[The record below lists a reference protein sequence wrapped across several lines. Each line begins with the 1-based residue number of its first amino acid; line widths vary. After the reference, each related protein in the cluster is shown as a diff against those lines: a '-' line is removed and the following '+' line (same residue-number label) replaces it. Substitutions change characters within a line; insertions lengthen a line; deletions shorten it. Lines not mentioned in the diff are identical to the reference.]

1 LINNILLIVK
11 ISYKFRKKIGLTADK
26 NILILKLR
34 NYLKHKYLNS
44 KTEKLVV
51 NKKKSI
57 INKEN
62 LILCPIGYG
71 GLTNQ
76 LNVIVKYFTSNNI
89 KFNITWHAKPQI
101 DSELNPFFIDY
112 KNAQLIKY
120 KTVFYFER
128 FPIFWKEA
136 CNIFYI
142 NIDQL
147 SKTDLHYSRIY
158 ADYILYPIDY
168 RSDLFSKIYKNKY
181 FINLKWYYE
190 NNKSDLDKIGLSDEK
205 IRILY
210 IGKNTHISDRKN
222 LDKVISAVSKIKD
235 SKYSFTI
242 KLIND
247 LDVFNYLKIKFNK
260 NVEVITSYLSDDEIK
275 NLYMNADICLLP
287 NSSEGNGLTILES
300 LQFECVPIVINGE
313 PMKTILKKDI
323 AYFIN
328 YESKKRK
335 KYAFHYD
342 IHFSEIVKTIKSI
355 DKSEVSKKIQN
366 IKKINFSKLQKEF
379 EHTLEDLIIHCTKNK
394 KFEIKDILTTR
405 KSNFFKFKNVR
416 NIYLVMSTYKR
427 FEFFK
432 KTFEQLF
439 SLIRRSNDNFYIDIY
454 IDPDDKTKKLY
465 FDYLSNL
472 NVSMTYNHQKLGL
485 PLLMNMIKTK
495 IKNLELKSHVSFDYV
510 CYFQDD
516 LIINKEC
523 LFDNFINIY
532 ENHINQNKV
541 LFLTGFGNEIHP
553 GFAHTKINKEKVILS
568 RSIDGK
574 NFFTSK
580 KKFLQINNQPYYD
593 NKLRKYGNPGPA
605 RGSSFDL
612 WLWRD
617 SAYSKNFFNII
628 LPEYLNVFESSKK
641 PDNSTWNN
649 SEEEEVIDYRKKIK
663 AIYF

>member
-1 LINNILLIVK
+1 MISNIFSFLSM
-11 ISYKFRKKIGLTADK
+11 SYRFRKKMYLTADK
-26 NILILKLR
+26 NILILKLK
-34 NYLKHKYLNS
+34 NYLKNKYLNS
-44 KTEKLVV
+44 KSQKLVM

-76 LNVIVKYFTSNNI
+76 LNVVVKYFISNNI
-89 KFNITWHAKPQI
+89 HFNITWHAKPEI
-101 DSELNPFFIDY
+101 NSELNSFFIDY
-112 KNAQLIKY
+112 KEAQLIKY
-120 KTVFYFER
+120 KTVFYFEK
-128 FPIFWKEA
+128 FPIYWKEA

-147 SKTDLHYSRIY
+147 SKTDLHYSKIY

-168 RSDLFSKIYKNKY
+168 RSDLFSKIYKNKF
-181 FINLKWYYE
+181 FINLKWYYG

-222 LDKVISAVSKIKD
+222 LNKVISAISKIKD
-235 SKYSFTI
+235 LKYIFTL
-242 KLIND
+242 KLVGD
-247 LDVFNYLKIKFNK
+247 LDLFNHFKIEFNN
-260 NVEVITSYLSDDEIK
+260 NVEIITGYLSDVEIK
-275 NLYMNADICLLP
+275 NLYLNADICLLP

-300 LQFECVPIVINGE
+300 LQYKCVPIVINGE
-313 PMKTILKKDI
+313 PMKTILNKDI

-342 IHFSEIVKTIKSI
+342 IHFSEIVKTIRSI
-355 DKSEVSKKIQN
+355 DKSEVSKKIQSIEK
-366 IKKINFSKLQKEF
+366 IKFTELQNEF
-379 EHTLEDLIIHCTKNK
+379 AHTLEDLIIHCTKNS
-394 KFEIKDILTTR
+394 KFEIKDILTAR
-405 KSNFFKFKNVR
+405 KSNFSHLKKVR
-416 NIYLVMSTYKR
+416 NIYLVISSYKR

-432 KTFEQLF
+432 KTFDQLYT
-439 SLIRRSNDNFYIDIY
+439 LIKKSNDNFYIDIY

-465 FDYLSNL
+465 LDYLSNF
-472 NVSMTYNHQKLGL
+472 NVSITYNQQTLGL
-485 PLLMNMIKTK
+485 SFLMNVIKNK
-495 IKNLELKSHVSFDYV
+495 IDNLELKFNQSFDYV

-516 LIINKEC
+516 LIINKDS
-523 LFDNFINIY
+523 LFDDFINFY

-553 GFAHTKINKEKVILS
+553 GFFHTEINDEKVILS

-580 KKFLQINNQPYYD
+580 KKFLQINNQSYYD
-593 NKLRKYGNPGPA
+593 NKLRKHGNPGPA
-605 RGSSFDL
+605 RGSNFDL

-617 SAYSKNFFNII
+617 NPYSKNFFNVI
-628 LPEYLNVFESSKK
+628 LPNYIDVIEESKNIK
-641 PDNSTWNN
+641 MSTWYNDETELNIQKRKSQNN
-649 SEEEEVIDYRKKIK
+649 
-663 AIYF
+663 IYI